1 MNPSNKVLSDITA
14 FRTYSKYLPH
24 IGRRE
29 SLEETVNRTM
39 TMDLERFPKL
49 SAEIVKAYSMVH
61 DLKVMPSMRR
71 LQFAGAA
78 IEQNNCRSYNCSFLS
93 IDHPTAFSESLFLLL
108 SGVGVGFSVQK
119 HHTSQLPKV
128 QKPREEGIFIVHDSI
143 QGWAQ
148 ALDLLMK
155 AYFYGQIRPI
165 FDFSRIRP
173 KGSYLVTTG
182 ARAPG
187 PEPLRIMLRQVEEI
201 LIKSIDRKL
210 RPIEVH
216 DIICISSDA
225 VLAGGIRRAAL
236 ISLFDKDDAEMLNAK
251 SGTWWEK
258 YPWRARAN
266 NSAMLLRGEVSKD
279 EFMSIFEACQKSGA
293 GEPGFYWT
301 NNLNWGANPCVE
313 IALRSNQFCNL
324 TTLNASGCHNEKEF
338 LRRVRAA
345 TVLGTIQASYT
356 NFPYLRPT
364 WKENSELEA
373 LLGVSMTGVADAG
386 DFLTPELLQKG
397 AKLVLETNEMIAKK
411 IGINPAAR
419 ATSLKPEGSSSCVL
433 GSSSGI
439 HDRHSQYY
447 IRRIRMNKDDA
458 LYKYLQNT
466 IPELCEDDITS
477 STGGI
482 VSLPQESPKGSYLRE
497 NTSALDLL
505 NRAIKFNQ
513 NWVAPG
519 HRSGDN
525 KHNVSV
531 TISIREEEWAKLGEA
546 MWKNRDNYTGISLLP
561 FDGGTYQQAPF
572 EACTKEKFDEMS
584 QYVKTID
591 LRNVIENEDKTERIE
606 QLSCVGGVCELN

>member
-1 MNPSNKVLSDITA
+1 MNPSNKLLSDITA

-49 SAEIVKAYSMVH
+49 SSEIVKAYSMVH

-128 QKPREEGIFIVHDSI
+128 QKPREEGIFVVHDSI

-148 ALDLLMK
+148 ALDLLMR
-155 AYFYGQIRPI
+155 AYFYGQIRPV
-165 FDFSRIRP
+165 FDLSGIRQ

-187 PEPLRIMLRQVEEI
+187 PEPLRTMLRQVEEI
-201 LIKSIDRKL
+201 LIKALDRKL

-216 DIICISSDA
+216 DIVCISSDA

-236 ISLFDKDDAEMLNAK
+236 ISLFDKDDTEMLNAK

-279 EFMSIFEACQKSGA
+279 EFISIFEACQKSGA

-301 NNLNWGANPCVE
+301 NNLLWGANPCVE
-313 IALRSNQFCNL
+313 IALRSQQFCNL
-324 TTLNASGCHNEKEF
+324 TTLNANGCHNEKEF

-345 TVLGTIQASYT
+345 AVLGTIQASYT
-356 NFPYLRPT
+356 SFPYLRPA

-397 AKLVLETNEMIAKK
+397 AKLVLDTNELIAKK

-433 GSSSGI
+433 GSSSGV

-458 LYKYLQNT
+458 LYTYLQNT
-466 IPELCEDDITS
+466 VPELCEDDITS
-477 STGGI
+477 ATGGI
-482 VSLPQESPKGSYLRE
+482 ISLPQESPKGSYLRE
-497 NTSALDLL
+497 NTSAQDLL

-531 TISIREEEWAKLGEA
+531 TISVKEEEWQKLGEA
-546 MWKNRDNYTGISLLP
+546 MWKNRDSYTGISLLP

-572 EACTKEKFDEMS
+572 ETCSKEKFDEMS

-591 LRNVIENEDKTERIE
+591 LRNVVEKEDKTERIE